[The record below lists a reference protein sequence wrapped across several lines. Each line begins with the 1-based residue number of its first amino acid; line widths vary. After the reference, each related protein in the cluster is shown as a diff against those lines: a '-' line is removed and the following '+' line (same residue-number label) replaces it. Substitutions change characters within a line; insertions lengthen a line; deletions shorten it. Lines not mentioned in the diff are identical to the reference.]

1 MTGIRERKKAG
12 SKYGI
17 LLEKSVVSEA
27 VKIEVKTPETAK
39 VEKVVVYDN
48 LGNVVFEDGA
58 TWDLKNKAG
67 RNVANGTYLVV
78 AEAKGVSGRVYRYK
92 TKLGVKR

>member
-48 LGNVVFEDGA
+48 LGNVVFEGGN
-58 TWDLKNKAG
+58 TWNLKNKAG
-67 RNVANGTYLVV
+67 RDVANGTYLVV
-78 AEAKGVSGRVYRYK
+78 TEVTGVSGK
-92 TKLGVKR
+92 TYMYNAKIGVRR